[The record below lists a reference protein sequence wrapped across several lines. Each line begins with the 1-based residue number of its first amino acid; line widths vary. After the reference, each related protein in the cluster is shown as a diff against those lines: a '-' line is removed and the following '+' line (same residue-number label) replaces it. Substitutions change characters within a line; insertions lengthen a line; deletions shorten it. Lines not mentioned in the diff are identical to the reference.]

1 MPSGPELRLRP
12 PGPADEDAV
21 REAHRELAAEGFGFL
36 FSPGLPWAQQ
46 LAEMDREAAGEDLP
60 AGRVPATYL
69 LAEVEGQLVVGRVSI
84 RHRLNDDLLQLGGHV
99 GYAVRPQFRRRGY
112 ATAMLQQAL
121 EVLSGLGVQRALV
134 TCDEDNVGSATVIER
149 CGGVLEDVR
158 RHGAGPAKRRYWVT
172 LADGSAGDPRAQ
184 PSG

>member
-12 PGPADEDAV
+12 PEPADEEAA

-36 FSPGLPWAQQ
+36 FSPGLPWARQ
-46 LAEMDREAAGEDLP
+46 LAELAREAAGEDLP
-60 AGRVPATYL
+60 TGRVPATYL
-69 LAEVEGQLVVGRVSI
+69 LAEVEGQLVGRVSI

-99 GYAVRPQFRRRGY
+99 GYAVRPRFRRRGY
-112 ATAMLQQAL
+112 ATAILLQSLGMLR
-121 EVLSGLGVQRALV
+121 ELGVQQVLV
-134 TCDEDNVGSATVIER
+134 TCDEDNVGSAAVIER

-158 RHGAGPAKRRYWVT
+158 RLGAGPAKRRYWITVS
-172 LADGSAGDPRAQ
+172 DGSAGGRQAP